1 MAERVLP
8 NSWRETIN
16 RSWRMRWPASW
27 LLEVWLPKWDQ
38 LRWRRRGEKCWW
50 RQWRRRD
57 WKFSAGTLGRWEIK
71 PAGMMEWR
79 DATSDEQTST
89 DTVWYNL
96 ERDSNGSSLNHEPQ
110 ATSQWTMR
118 DPIRSHQMHWKNKH
132 GTGESVLIYS
142 IYIYTYIIIFIATR
156 NVGYTWV
163 HCIYTYSLLLNSWGK
178 IQIITTLSDNC
189 FTRVDTNS
197 YLGSVSKIRNP
208 RTGNAFKSSPP
219 SVEADPCGTHL
230 RVSNLLR
237 RFDWLWRFFRLSHLQ
252 QGVSTK
258 ARRSV
263 VRDGI
268 RRSAHEIA
276 MFLSHKMVPYSL
288 FWVCGWT

>member
-1 MAERVLP
+1 MNKPQLILYDT
-8 NSWRETIN
+8 SWRGIQMGHLQTTNPRQPANEPWGI
-16 RSWRMRWPASW
+16 RS
-27 LLEVWLPKWDQ
+27 
-38 LRWRRRGEKCWW
+38 
-50 RQWRRRD
+50 
-57 WKFSAGTLGRWEIK
+57 
-71 PAGMMEWR
+71 
-79 DATSDEQTST
+79 
-89 DTVWYNL
+89 
-96 ERDSNGSSLNHEPQ
+96 
-110 ATSQWTMR
+110 
-118 DPIRSHQMHWKNKH
+118 DPIRCIEKNQH

-142 IYIYTYIIIFIATR
+142 MYIYTYIIIFISTR
-156 NVGYTWV
+156 NVAYTWV
-163 HCIYTYSLLLNSWGK
+163 HCIYIYSLQLNSWGK

-197 YLGSVSKIRNP
+197 YLASDSRIRNP
-208 RTGNAFKSSPP
+208 RTGNAFKSSPL
-219 SVEADPCGTHL
+219 SVETDPCGTHL

-288 FWVCGWT
+288 FWVCSWT